1 MTNWIVSILTG
12 VFVAAFSAL
21 PPVLGFVLGVSAV
34 WVVILFHEGDRMAAE
49 DFARDG
55 QDEWEGY

>member
-1 MTNWIVSILTG
+1 MTRWMMSIVAG
-12 VFVAAFSAL
+12 AFVAAFSAL
-21 PPVLGFVLGVSAV
+21 PPILGFVLGVSAV

-49 DFARDG
+49 DFASDG